1 MCQGAQTL
9 AKEFS
14 LFIFA
19 HGDNGLVTISCR
31 GTALDRRSSA
41 PAAFQQW
48 STEIRTIYLLVKRK
62 LSLTFLPVPVH
73 DTWYISTDLYHW
85 LKDLY
90 LAPDHCFICQW
101 MIRCQQKIIFLHCSA
116 SYFLK
121 VNLLKISKR
130 KSQKQVQFSINQGF
144 SYFFVCRWKDP
155 DLFKYWQIRIW
166 KAQKRTDPEAPHSL
180 AVTVLIILISWK
192 IKFKLLL
199 RQLGGTTFLY
209 LQVAKVGYHT

>member
-1 MCQGAQTL
+1 M
-9 AKEFS
+9 
-14 LFIFA
+14 I
-19 HGDNGLVTISCR
+19 HGTYPRIC
-31 GTALDRRSSA
+31 T
-41 PAAFQQW
+41 
-48 STEIRTIYLLVKRK
+48 
-62 LSLTFLPVPVH
+62 
-73 DTWYISTDLYHW
+73 TDLRICI
-85 LKDLY
+85 LLQIMLY
-90 LAPDHCFICQW
+90 LSVDD
-101 MIRCQQKIIFLHCSA
+101 KIPTKDNFFLHCSA

-155 DLFKYWQIRIW
+155 HLFKYWQIRIW

-192 IKFKLLL
+192 IKFRLLL